1 MSPNVQVPTYVE
13 STLQRREHQNV
24 VHAETGNNVSNL
36 GGSSTW
42 KRCAQCGYMEDFRID
57 SPAAAWSARVP
68 WLGCVLMAY
77 YLNVVLMQ
85 SSTRNQAT
93 NTHRFIP
100 YLLPLR
106 TFSGMIP
113 VSAVRYVM
121 VDCIADASWKDD
133 MVGGKVPGAEDR

>member
-68 WLGCVLMAY
+68 WLGRVLMAY

-93 NTHRFIP
+93 NTHRFIL
-100 YLLPLR
+100 YLLPSR
-106 TFSGMIP
+106 TFSGMIL
-113 VSAVRYVM
+113 VNRSAV
-121 VDCIADASWKDD
+121 CH
-133 MVGGKVPGAEDR
+133 G